1 TNAAASVTNTAVVS
15 GGGETN
21 TSNDSASD
29 PTTVDPV
36 SMPDLTITKTHVGDF
51 TLGQTGATY
60 TLTVTNVGSAPTS
73 GTVTVVDTLPTGL
86 TATGIAGAGW
96 TCDLN
101 TLTCTRADALGAGSS
116 YPVIT
121 LTVDVAAN
129 APSTIT
135 NGASV
140 SGGGETN
147 TGNNAASDPATV
159 GVPSDIPTLSE
170 WVMILLAL
178 LLALE
183 GVRSLRTRIN
193 R

>member
-1 TNAAASVTNTAVVS
+1 
-15 GGGETN
+15 
-21 TSNDSASD
+21 
-29 PTTVDPV
+29 
-36 SMPDLTITKTHVGDF
+36 
-51 TLGQTGATY
+51 
-60 TLTVTNVGSAPTS
+60 GSAPTS
-73 GTVTVVDTLPTGL
+73 GTVTVVDTLPAGL
-86 TATGIAGAGW
+86 TATGGGGTGW
-96 TCDLN
+96 SCVLS
-101 TLTCTRADALGAGSS
+101 TLTCTRADVLGAGSS

-121 LTVDVAAN
+121 LTVDVATN
-129 APSTIT
+129 AAASLT
-135 NGASV
+135 NTAAV

-147 TGNNAASDPATV
+147 TGNNTASDPTTV